1 MGPSMAKHR
10 DAFAREGVDGE
21 LLAQCTEEIL
31 EKELG
36 VTSHLDR
43 INSCRY
49 VAHYDTVTPKV
60 LRLRCTNCS
69 L

>member
-31 EKELG
+31 EKELE

-43 INSCRY
+43 LKLMQVCR
-49 VAHYDTVTPKV
+49 
-60 LRLRCTNCS
+60 S

>member
-1 MGPSMAKHR
+1 MAKHR
-10 DAFAREGVDGE
+10 DTFAREGIDGE

-43 INSCRY
+43 IKLMQVID
-49 VAHYDTVTPKV
+49 VAHCDTVTPKV
-60 LRLRCTNCS
+60 LYNIIAVL
-69 L
+69 